1 MPVAKVVASDAKP
14 MLIAYPTFVGI
25 IMAGYAS
32 EVPDGCLPRLANLAS
47 YFGMKSPTSGGEVG
61 LRRSVTNG
69 LGSRAQRGVGKTP
82 GVL

>member
-69 LGSRAQRGVGKTP
+69 LGSRLQRGVGKK
-82 GVL
+82 GDE